1 MIEHKH
7 WRKYPRTTPEGKVK
21 LDDIDDAILKILI
34 EDSRTPILEIARR
47 IYLSRGSVKSRLGQ
61 LIRSGV
67 IKRFT
72 IEIDRKKLADAGM
85 HPKK

>member
-34 EDSRTPILEIARR
+34 EDSRTPILEISRR
-47 IYLSRGSVKSRLGQ
+47 VFLSRGAVIRRIHQ
-61 LIRSGV
+61 LINAGV
-67 IKRFT
+67 IRRFT
-72 IEIDRKKLADAGM
+72 IEIDREKLAD
-85 HPKK
+85 